1 LSVENG
7 KDMLAYKGQIE
18 ITKHT
23 KFFWKS
29 AQRISFTKIASRI
42 VMQFFKPMHLVSFSA
57 SNGKGLQLLV
67 FAPIINGDDGIL
79 KFTNGLNE

>member
-42 VMQFFKPMHLVSFSA
+42 VMKFFQANA
-57 SNGKGLQLLV
+57 SRFV
-67 FAPIINGDDGIL
+67 FCMQCQG
-79 KFTNGLNE
+79 FTVVGVRANH